1 VVNGLALTI
10 EVKIAKMGNSL
21 RMTIPVP
28 VARVLEL
35 KDGDTVEVGVLD
47 GAMIVKRIVKK
58 AES

>member
-1 VVNGLALTI
+1 VVDKLALTI

-35 KDGDTVEVGVLD
+35 KDGDIVEVGVLD
-47 GAMIVKRIVKK
+47 GAMIVKRTQKK
-58 AES
+58 G